1 MMLKSDEAVY
11 LRWLSQGRSMTDIGI
26 IEQRTPEE
34 IKQALDSIRRRLGAV
49 SIVEVLETARS
60 SNLI

>member
-11 LRWLSQGRSMTDIGI
+11 LRWISQGRSMTDIAT
-26 IEQRTPEE
+26 IEQKTPEE
-34 IKQALDSIRRRLGAV
+34 IQQALDSIRRRFGAV

-60 SNLI
+60 SNFV

>member
-11 LRWLSQGRSMTDIGI
+11 LRWISQGRSITDIAT
-26 IEQRTPEE
+26 IEQKTPEE
-34 IKQALDSIRRRLGAV
+34 IQQALDSIRRRLRAV

-60 SNLI
+60 SNFV